1 MFSFFLSFPF
11 LSFFC
16 REYTT
21 PWYQFLQASASP
33 NLRSVSISHVE
44 NYSESFAFSG
54 TELWGLAAA
63 ESRKSV
69 SSKQHWSMIRG
80 GGAATADVLS
90 DLQSSSLS
98 FASLGA
104 DLQRTRPSVPPLSGP
119 PVGTQAMDSVS
130 PGGLHGTARGR
141 LTCAPPDD
149 CDPGAKRR

>member
-80 GGAATADVLS
+80 GAAATADVLS

-104 DLQRTRPSVPPLSGP
+104 DLQRTRPHPWALRQWILSAR
-119 PVGTQAMDSVS
+119 VGY
-130 PGGLHGTARGR
+130 TARRADGSPAR
-141 LTCAPPDD
+141 LRTTAIRAPN
-149 CDPGAKRR
+149 GGE